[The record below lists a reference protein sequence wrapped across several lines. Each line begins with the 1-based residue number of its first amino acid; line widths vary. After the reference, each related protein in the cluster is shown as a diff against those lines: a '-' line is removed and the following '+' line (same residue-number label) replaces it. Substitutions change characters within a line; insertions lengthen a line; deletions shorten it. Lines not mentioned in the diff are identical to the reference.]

1 MKLEQDIAL
10 LNQEYSTSL
19 DQITQETERVLSDKE
34 AKELKSRLAIL
45 SSEIREKSSM
55 IDQTSTEKNELDREL
70 DRLQK
75 LEAQS
80 LAGQSF
86 S

>member
-55 IDQTSTEKNELDREL
+55 IDQTSTEKNDLDREL

>member
-1 MKLEQDIAL
+1 L
-10 LNQEYSTSL
+10 LNQEYFTSL

-80 LAGQSF
+80 LARQTYS
-86 S
+86 

>member
-55 IDQTSTEKNELDREL
+55 IDQTSTEKNDIDREL

>member
-1 MKLEQDIAL
+1 L
-10 LNQEYSTSL
+10 LNQEYFTSL

-55 IDQTSTEKNELDREL
+55 IDQTSTEKNDLDREL

-80 LAGQSF
+80 LARQTYS
-86 S
+86 

>member
-19 DQITQETERVLSDKE
+19 DQITQETERVLSDNE

-55 IDQTSTEKNELDREL
+55 IDQTSTEKNDLDREL

-80 LAGQSF
+80 LAG
-86 S
+86 